1 MSDNSVEPPDS
12 DDDDRLSES
21 ALLQR
26 YVAQIL
32 HLREQERRR
41 LKIAQLRQ
49 LREQQAREQQE
60 QQRQQGQRMHS
71 RGQRTREQQQQRLQ
85 EQQNPRQEHF
95 SLCWPR
101 HGAWH
106 AAAHEEL
113 PSVLSFSQCLA
124 RQDQRETVSSA
135 DFSNPQLRGPPFP
148 PGAFGNREEGRA
160 APAQ

>member
-49 LREQQAREQQE
+49 LREQQARVPAA
-60 QQRQQGQRMHS
+60 
-71 RGQRTREQQQQRLQ
+71 RGRVRAREERRARRASHL
-85 EQQNPRQEHF
+85 RA
-95 SLCWPR
+95 
-101 HGAWH
+101 GA
-106 AAAHEEL
+106 AFGAI
-113 PSVLSFSQCLA
+113 
-124 RQDQRETVSSA
+124 
-135 DFSNPQLRGPPFP
+135 GPPP
-148 PGAFGNREEGRA
+148 ESRWQATRRGRGGRK
-160 APAQ
+160 